1 MPNRIKNH
9 FRVWVTRRTVVSG
22 SVIAFLVCLIL
33 GSSLLHLAPPGAIAQ
48 SPIAQSSI
56 PQSPNITTSIRGCST
71 AIMNRTASPE
81 MSANERLGLHSEF
94 HRKLQPMIGT
104 FRVKQT
110 ARFTADT
117 TPVEFNDITAR
128 RDWLE
133 DCTTL
138 FEIMEGTSN
147 NQPFTRLALY
157 TYQPLDQEYQLSSID
172 TRTPGLMSFRNIA
185 IEGNNISF
193 GMTYPFPGLTSQID
207 GRSTKLRHV
216 LQVQSNQ
223 QQVLS
228 QYFQYPGDRE
238 FLAIEY
244 TYTRIQ

>member
-1 MPNRIKNH
+1 M
-9 FRVWVTRRTVVSG
+9 VS
-22 SVIAFLVCLIL
+22 LIL
-33 GSSLLHLAPPGAIAQ
+33 GIPLLHFSLPVA
-48 SPIAQSSI
+48 IAQSSI
-56 PQSPNITTSIRGCST
+56 TQNQNITTPIRVCSAAT
-71 AIMNRTASPE
+71 MNRTASPE

-94 HRKLQPMIGT
+94 HRKLQPMIGS

-110 ARFTADT
+110 ARFTADA
-117 TPVEFNDITAR
+117 TPIEFNDITAR
-128 RDWLE
+128 RYWLE

-157 TYQPLDQEYQLSSID
+157 TYQPLDQEYQLSSMD

-185 IEGNNISF
+185 VEGNNISF

-216 LQVQSNQ
+216 LHLQNDQH
-223 QQVLS
+223 QVLS

-238 FLAIEY
+238 FLAIQY
-244 TYTRIQ
+244 TYIRMQ